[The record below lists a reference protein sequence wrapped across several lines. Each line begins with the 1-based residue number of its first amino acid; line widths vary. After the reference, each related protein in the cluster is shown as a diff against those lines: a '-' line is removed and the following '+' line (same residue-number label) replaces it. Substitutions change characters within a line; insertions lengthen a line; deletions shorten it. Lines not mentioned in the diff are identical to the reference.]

1 MSNEYD
7 HSKPTCVV
15 EFGDKDYRAAART
28 VLDAAESSFKLRKRV
43 IEDDTRD
50 ELEALNDSEVL
61 HALQS
66 KRFAEAAPRGVL
78 AGSTGGDLLE
88 ERGVAALQRLY
99 KVACGDSGQCRFI
112 ARFLLG
118 LYNGTRFPFDL
129 TNFRA
134 IDDGL
139 FDDCMRVLQMD
150 ARVTRR
156 EVHTYFENGSK
167 KWEALA
173 DSWRVLDVFELRNL
187 AREFAERVGFS
198 GPQGD
203 AAANLLEVIKE
214 KHL

>member
-1 MSNEYD
+1 MSTDDN
-7 HSKPTCVV
+7 KPTRAV
-15 EFGDKDYRAAART
+15 EFGDKDYRAAARS
-28 VLDAAESSFKLRKRV
+28 VLDDAASSFKLRKRIV
-43 IEDDTRD
+43 EDDTRD
-50 ELEALNDSEVL
+50 ELDALNDSEVL

-78 AGSTGGDLLE
+78 GGATGVDSLE

-99 KVACGDSGQCRFI
+99 KVACGDSGQCRFV

-139 FDDCMRVLQMD
+139 FDDCMKVLQMD
-150 ARVTRR
+150 ARFTRR

-173 DSWRVLDVFELRNL
+173 DSWRVLDVFELRNM
-187 AREFAERVGFS
+187 AREFAERVGSS

-203 AAANLLEVIKE
+203 AGAHLLELIKE